1 MQRKVRHHNLFYGNA
16 AAKGMAMTSSRI
28 SATGKYLAQCEKCGT
43 SVEVHPEIFR
53 AELFFEV
60 LQATFYCC
68 GRQQVATFTKEK
80 DTVDF
85 H

>member
-1 MQRKVRHHNLFYGNA
+1 MV
-16 AAKGMAMTSSRI
+16 MTLSRI
-28 SATGKYLAQCEKCGT
+28 TATGEYLAQCEKCGIW
-43 SVEVHPEIFR
+43 VEVHPEIFR
-53 AELFFEV
+53 AELFFEE
-60 LQATFYCC
+60 LQGTFYCC